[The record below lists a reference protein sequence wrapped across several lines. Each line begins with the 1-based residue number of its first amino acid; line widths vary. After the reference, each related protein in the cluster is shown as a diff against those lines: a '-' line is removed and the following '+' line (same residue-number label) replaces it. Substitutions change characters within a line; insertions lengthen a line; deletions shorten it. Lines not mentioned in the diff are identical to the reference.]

1 MDIFNKNGYPENFLN
16 NYFEIFPDNKHRI
29 QERMMT
35 MPKKLLVLV
44 HLYLRPLSLQTRSK
58 LRNSLKDFL
67 TLCKLQIVFKIQ
79 NKASKAFCF
88 KNSINK
94 TFHLVLFFKF
104 QCELRNESC

>member
-58 LRNSLKDFL
+58 LRNSLKDFSL
-67 TLCKLQIVFKIQ
+67 HANYKLYLKFKTKRQ
-79 NKASKAFCF
+79 KLF
-88 KNSINK
+88 
-94 TFHLVLFFKF
+94 VLKIP
-104 QCELRNESC
+104 